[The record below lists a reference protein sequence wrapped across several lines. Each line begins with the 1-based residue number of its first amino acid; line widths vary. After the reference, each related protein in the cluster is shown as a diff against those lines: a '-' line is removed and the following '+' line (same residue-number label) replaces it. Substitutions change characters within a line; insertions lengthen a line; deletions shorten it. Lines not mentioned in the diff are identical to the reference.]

1 MRSAFRAHLSKTSS
15 FADLIQTS
23 VESTE
28 PDHSNEN
35 GMSSAE
41 DETAPTLL
49 PTWRTGRD
57 LSQLTIDMDVGQDRT
72 LKVLQIKP
80 TNPSAATL
88 IFVHGSMGSMAQY
101 FPLARHIHDSTGSG
115 IVAYDQYGC
124 GQSPKPES
132 WESYNFGRLADDLA
146 AVFEW
151 TRSRDWHNRRQ
162 IVVVAH
168 SYGTHLALRLALDL
182 RAERSPDSCPGNG
195 GARNSSKKRRL
206 SEEYQ
211 A

>member
-1 MRSAFRAHLSKTSS
+1 
-15 FADLIQTS
+15 
-23 VESTE
+23 
-28 PDHSNEN
+28 
-35 GMSSAE
+35 
-41 DETAPTLL
+41 
-49 PTWRTGRD
+49 
-57 LSQLTIDMDVGQDRT
+57 
-72 LKVLQIKP
+72 
-80 TNPSAATL
+80 
-88 IFVHGSMGSMAQY
+88 MAQY

-195 GARNSSKKRRL
+195 GARNSSKKSTGPASLAAADPTTPRRDGQCAVRFVLLAGCL
-206 SEEYQ
+206 SILDGGHPLFLLPVFALNWLQSTLTRGFLAAAYEAGADPEMLADQERAANANPLSVCKAYYRQ
-211 A
+211 VLACI